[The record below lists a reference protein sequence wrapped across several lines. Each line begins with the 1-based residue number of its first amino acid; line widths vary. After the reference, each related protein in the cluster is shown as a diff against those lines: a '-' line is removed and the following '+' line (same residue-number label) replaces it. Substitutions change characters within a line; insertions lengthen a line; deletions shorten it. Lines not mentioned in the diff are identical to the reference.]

1 MRWLRST
8 CLLLTLGTLVFGG
21 CTKTLPPSGLD
32 GLPCIKGMLPP
43 SEDVRSWAK
52 DARAGDLLMNYTC
65 VEDDDDL
72 RVHETVRRANRK
84 QATP

>member
-1 MRWLRST
+1 
-8 CLLLTLGTLVFGG
+8 
-21 CTKTLPPSGLD
+21 
-32 GLPCIKGMLPP
+32 MLPP